1 MTRAVL
7 PLVLCLALVAASCGS
22 DPVIHDWQRPHDTY
36 QVGAFTKSENAEE
49 LKAELEKNGFASRI
63 ETEIRGGVFYLNVL
77 VDVYSPVP
85 GVEAKLERI
94 SKAKPILR
102 SKARVDAPAQNSGS

>member
-7 PLVLCLALVAASCGS
+7 PLLVCLAFAAASCGS

-36 QVGAFTKSENAEE
+36 QVGAFTKAENAEE
-49 LKAELEKNGFASRI
+49 LKAELEKNGFATRI
-63 ETEIRGGVFYLNVL
+63 ETEIQKGVFYLNVL

-94 SKAKPILR
+94 SHAKPILR
-102 SKARVDAPAQNSGS
+102 TKARVDATGPQSGN

>member
-7 PLVLCLALVAASCGS
+7 PLALALVLCLAACSS

-49 LKAELEKNGFASRI
+49 LKDALAKNGFSSRI
-63 ETEIRGGVFYLNVL
+63 ETEIRNGVFYLNVL
-77 VDVYSPVP
+77 VDVYSPTP
-85 GVEAKLERI
+85 GLEEKLERI
-94 SKAKPILR
+94 SKTKPILR
-102 SKARVDAPAQNSGS
+102 SKSKAAVPAQNSGS